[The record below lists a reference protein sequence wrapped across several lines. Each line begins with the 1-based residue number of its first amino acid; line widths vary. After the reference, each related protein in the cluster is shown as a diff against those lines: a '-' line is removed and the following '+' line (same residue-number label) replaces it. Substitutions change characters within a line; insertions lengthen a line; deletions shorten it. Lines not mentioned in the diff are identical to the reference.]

1 MLFPAGPLTHQTKG
15 NLMKNRIIGATFL
28 SWLLGMAVSASGQ
41 SLLSTLNNTAQG
53 AWGIGTNGT
62 VVAQQFTTG
71 SQSEDIGSI
80 SVDIWASPG
89 SGTAFTVSL
98 YDDVSGQPGTMLS
111 NGLLSGPGAPAGSGI
126 SLYDATGLTL
136 AANSTYW
143 IVFNNTDGPEV
154 LISNVAS
161 SSSTT
166 SAGWTLDA
174 TGFYYASS
182 PGPYNTG
189 YTGLATPLF
198 SIDSPSSVP
207 EPSAGAFLLLAGL
220 IPVARRLA
228 SAK

>member
-1 MLFPAGPLTHQTKG
+1 
-15 NLMKNRIIGATFL
+15 MKNKKVVVMLA
-28 SWLLGMAVSASGQ
+28 SCLLGAAVSASGQ

-71 SQSEDIGSI
+71 GQSEDIGSV
-80 SVDIWASPG
+80 SVDIWSSTG

-98 YDDVSGQPGTMLS
+98 YDDVSGQPGTLLS
-111 NGLLSGPGAPAGSGI
+111 NGLLSGPGSPPGSGI

-136 AANSTYW
+136 AANTPYW
-143 IVFNNTDGPEV
+143 MVFNNTDGPEV

-161 SSSTT
+161 SSFTT
-166 SAGWTLDA
+166 SAGWTLGS

-207 EPSAGAFLLLAGL
+207 EPTVGTFLFLGGL
-220 IPVARRLA
+220 ILVARAMR
-228 SAK
+228 

>member
-1 MLFPAGPLTHQTKG
+1 
-15 NLMKNRIIGATFL
+15 MKNRKIEAML
-28 SWLLGMAVSASGQ
+28 VSCLLGVAVSAGGQ

-71 SQSEDIGSI
+71 SQSEDVGSV
-80 SVDIWASPG
+80 SVDIWSSPG

-98 YDDVSGQPGTMLS
+98 YDDVSGQPGTLLS
-111 NGLLSGPGAPAGSGI
+111 NGLLSGPAAPPGPGI

-136 AANSTYW
+136 AANTTYW

-154 LISNVAS
+154 DIADVAS
-161 SSSTT
+161 SSFTA
-166 SAGWTLDA
+166 SAGWTLGS

-189 YTGLATPLF
+189 YTGAATPLF

-207 EPSAGAFLLLAGL
+207 EPSVGAFLSLAGL
-220 IPVARRLA
+220 VLVARVMR
-228 SAK
+228 